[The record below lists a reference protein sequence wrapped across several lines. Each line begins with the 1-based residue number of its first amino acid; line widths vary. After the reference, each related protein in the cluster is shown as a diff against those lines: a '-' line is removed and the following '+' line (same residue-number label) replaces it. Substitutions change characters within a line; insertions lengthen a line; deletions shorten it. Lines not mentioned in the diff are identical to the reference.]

1 MNILG
6 IDEAGRGSI
15 IGNLIV
21 AGAMFDEEGC
31 LKLKELGAKDSKLLS
46 RKTRDRLYHEIIKL
60 AKGFQI
66 ISITPQEIDT
76 TLDSDSSNLNWL
88 EADKTII
95 IINKLKP
102 DRAIIDCPSPNIA
115 KYKDYIQNRLDN
127 PAIELVV
134 EHKADLNH
142 SCCSAASILAK
153 STRDSNVDD
162 IQKITGIDFGSGY
175 PSDPKT
181 IEFVKL
187 NIDKFPDIFRKS
199 WQTYKNIKNGKN
211 QPTLSEF

>member
-21 AGAMFDEEGC
+21 AGAMFNERD
-31 LKLKELGAKDSKLLS
+31 LSKLKELG
-46 RKTRDRLYHEIIKL
+46 TRDRLYPEIVKL

-66 ISITPQEIDT
+66 ISITPQEIDA
-76 TLDSDSSNLNWL
+76 TLDGDPSNLNWL

-102 DRAIIDCPSPNIA
+102 DKAIIDCPSPNIT
-115 KYKDYIQNRLDN
+115 KYKNYIQSRLDN
-127 PAIELVV
+127 PTIELVV

-142 SCCSAASILAK
+142 SYCSAASILAK

-162 IQKITGIDFGSGY
+162 IQKLTGIDFGSGY

-199 WQTYKNIKNGKN
+199 WQTYKNIKNVKN